1 MDDTSVSP
9 PTPPNAS
16 TPPAPDST
24 NHMLRAV
31 IIWIVCSVIGIGVLA
46 LLGPNLSGW
55 GIIPPI
61 ASDRSKDVYNVMFLF
76 TVLAIPVFF
85 MVVVFGGYAAFNFTR
100 NHRPAAGGFRPAP
113 LQLQVVWIVV
123 SFILVGFLYIY
134 GVIFLSSINA
144 QASPSALVINVTGE
158 QWLWNYS
165 YPNGKQSSVLEL
177 PVNQPVV
184 FKIQSIDVQHS
195 FWIPAFGIKEDAVPG
210 QTTSVSATPSQMGT
224 YVVRCAEL
232 CGLYHAYMETP
243 VYVVSSSDF
252 QAWLNQGTT
261 TAFRQPALSF
271 SYPNALVA
279 ETARRVNGPSTSTA
293 EG

>member
-1 MDDTSVSP
+1 M
-9 PTPPNAS
+9 
-16 TPPAPDST
+16 
-24 NHMLRAV
+24 
-31 IIWIVCSVIGIGVLA
+31 
-46 LLGPNLSGW
+46 
-55 GIIPPI
+55 
-61 ASDRSKDVYNVMFLF
+61 
-76 TVLAIPVFF
+76 
-85 MVVVFGGYAAFNFTR
+85 
-100 NHRPAAGGFRPAP
+100 
-113 LQLQVVWIVV
+113 
-123 SFILVGFLYIY
+123 
-134 GVIFLSSINA
+134 
-144 QASPSALVINVTGE
+144 
-158 QWLWNYS
+158 
-165 YPNGKQSSVLEL
+165 
-177 PVNQPVV
+177 NQPVV

-279 ETARRVNGPSTSTA
+279 ETARRVDGPSTST